1 MIRTVFDRPMFR
13 NPNIQRSIPS
23 GIMASSPE
31 LIRVGT
37 AQASQINPTVAEAP
51 EFKVGEL
58 KSGITQIPFYGQTK
72 PTSAVSTLQ
81 KDFSPNEDI
90 TQISQNPFFYPQF
103 GIDEDFGET
112 KETAPKD
119 IDDPVAV
126 DSATTRINKTNEKL
140 LKTPKAKKIDD
151 DIETFDGGDIPTS
164 EAPFTS
170 NVVKPEDT
178 TKKFDF
184 KNIKQRTATEIQ
196 GIQNLYS
203 TYANDLSNLKNANIL
218 GKTYDKHKE
227 EYIAALQKKPDE
239 ATFADVRDAAFDL
252 LGYDKDKLDE
262 NLSKDQQ
269 GSVWLNMMR
278 AGLAMAA
285 GESPNAL
292 TNVAKGFQVGLEGY
306 GRDMKDLSDDYREDV
321 KTYQSTMYKLLAD
334 KKSENIAK
342 NALDV
347 QRKAA
352 EFNIVQQTRG
362 EERKDLLDKL
372 NTEVAM
378 RKIKIESLATM
389 ANYDLEKFKL
399 DKSDSEFQKM
409 LKIHKAKIAAM
420 LPDEITAAIAQGLV
434 QVKDENKLMTA
445 DNLELTQ
452 KGINQQFDLLKE
464 LKDSKVTRPSE
475 SMQKIN
481 IAGRTGGY
489 GIQAAPGTTL
499 SAEAQE
505 ELGLALQRLN
515 QSTGPFMK
523 SQDTLSLN
531 PKAGLDALIDQ
542 FRPLKN
548 KYGNGIILNYD
559 DLPGFIKNAI
569 ESGDEETVK
578 TYQDNVE
585 LFTRS
590 GD

>member
-37 AQASQINPTVAEAP
+37 AQASQINPTVAN

-58 KSGITQIPFYGQTK
+58 KSGITQIPFYGNLK
-72 PTSAVSTLQ
+72 PRSKANTEIEAADFEFGRVTPVTATTFGAIPGSSAVT
-81 KDFSPNEDI
+81 EEV
-90 TQISQNPFFYPQF
+90 
-103 GIDEDFGET
+103 GGGEVT
-112 KETAPKD
+112 NVP
-119 IDDPVAV
+119 P
-126 DSATTRINKTNEKL
+126 SINDTNEKL
-140 LKTPKAKKIDD
+140 LKTATAKKIDD
-151 DIETFDGGDIPTS
+151 DIETFDGGDIPAS

-184 KNIKQRTATEIQ
+184 KDIKQRTAAEIQ

-203 TYANDLSNLKNANIL
+203 TYATDLDNLDTANIL

-399 DKSDSEFQKM
+399 DKSDSEFQNM
-409 LKIHKAKIAAM
+409 LEIHKAKIAAL
-420 LPDEITAAIAQGLV
+420 LPDEIQAAVTQGLV
-434 QVKDENKLMTA
+434 KIKDESKLITA
-445 DNLELTQ
+445 ENLELTQ

-464 LKDSKVTRPSE
+464 LKDSKVTRPTE
-475 SMQKIN
+475 SLQKIN
-481 IAGRTGGY
+481 IAGRKGGF
-489 GIQAAPGTTL
+489 GMQAAPGTEL
-499 SAEAQE
+499 SDSVQE
-505 ELGLALQRLN
+505 ELGLTLQQLTASTSPFQKALD
-515 QSTGPFMK
+515 PF
-523 SQDTLSLN
+523 QGNANAAL
-531 PKAGLDALIDQ
+531 GALITA
-542 FRPLKN
+542 FKPLRN
-548 KYGNGIILNYD
+548 KGVILKYD
-559 DLPGFIKNAI
+559 DMPELIKSAI
-569 ESGDEETVK
+569 ESGDAETVK
-578 TYQDNVE
+578 TYQDNSS
-585 LFTRS
+585 LFVGS
-590 GD
+590 PGN

>member
-1 MIRTVFDRPMFR
+1 MIRTVFDRPMFQ
-13 NPNIQRSIPS
+13 NPNIRRSMPS

-37 AQASQINPTVAEAP
+37 AQASQLTPTVAEAP

-58 KSGITQIPFYGQTK
+58 KSGITQIPFYGQRK
-72 PTSAVSTLQ
+72 PRGKSNTEIDAA
-81 KDFSPNEDI
+81 DFE
-90 TQISQNPFFYPQF
+90 F
-103 GIDEDFGET
+103 GRVV
-112 KETAPKD
+112 
-119 IDDPVAV
+119 PVT
-126 DSATTRINKTNEKL
+126 ATTFGAIPGSSAITEEVGGGEVTNVPPSINDTTQNIL
-140 LKTPKAKKIDD
+140 NTATAQKIDD
-151 DIETFDGGDIPTS
+151 DIETYDGGDVPVS

-184 KNIKQRTATEIQ
+184 KDIKQRTAAEIQ

-203 TYANDLSNLKNANIL
+203 TYATDLDNLDNANIL

-227 EYIAALQKKPDE
+227 EYIAALQKKPEE

-285 GESPNAL
+285 GESENAL

-399 DKSDSEFQKM
+399 DKSDSEFQNM
-409 LKIHKAKIAAM
+409 LEIHKAKIAAL
-420 LPDEITAAIAQGLV
+420 LPDEIQAAVTQGLV
-434 QVKDENKLMTA
+434 KIKDESKLMTA
-445 DNLELTQ
+445 ENLELTQ

-464 LKDSKVTRPSE
+464 LKDSKVTRPTE

-481 IAGRTGGY
+481 IAGRKGGF
-489 GIQAAPGTTL
+489 GMQAAPGTEL
-499 SAEAQE
+499 SASVQE
-505 ELGLALQRLN
+505 ELGLTLQNLTASTSPFQKALD
-515 QSTGPFMK
+515 PF
-523 SQDTLSLN
+523 QGNANAAL
-531 PKAGLDALIDQ
+531 GALITA
-542 FRPLKN
+542 FKPLRN
-548 KYGNGIILNYD
+548 KGVILKYD
-559 DLPGFIKNAI
+559 DMPEIIKNAI
-569 ESGDEETVK
+569 ETGDADTVR
-578 TYQDNVE
+578 TYQNNAD
-585 LFTRS
+585 LFVGS
-590 GD
+590 PGS

>member
-1 MIRTVFDRPMFR
+1 MIRNVFDRPMFQ
-13 NPNIQRSIPS
+13 NPNIRRSTPS

-37 AQASQINPTVAEAP
+37 AQASQVNPTVAEAP
-51 EFKVGEL
+51 EFKIGEL
-58 KSGITQIPFYGQTK
+58 KSGITRIPFYGQRK
-72 PTSAVSTLQ
+72 PESAITTLQ
-81 KDFSPNEDI
+81 KDFSPSEDI

-126 DSATTRINKTNEKL
+126 DSAINKTNEKL

-164 EAPFTS
+164 EAPFTPAP
-170 NVVKPEDT
+170 KPAKDT
-178 TKKFDF
+178 GAEKFDF
-184 KNIKQRTATEIQ
+184 KDIKNRTEAEVK

-203 TYANDLSNLKNANIL
+203 QYAKDLDNLDTANIL
-218 GKTYDKHKE
+218 GKTYDKHQE
-227 EYIAALQKKPDE
+227 DFIAALQKRPEE

-252 LGYDKDKLDE
+252 LNFDKDTLDE

-269 GSVWLNMMR
+269 GSIWLNMMR

-306 GRDMKDLSDDYREDV
+306 GRDMRDLSDDYREDI

-399 DKSDSEFQKM
+399 DKSSAEFQEM
-409 LKIHKAKIAAM
+409 LDVHKAKIAGL
-420 LPDEITAAIAQGLV
+420 LPDEINAAITQGLV
-434 QVKDENKLMTA
+434 KVKDESKLMTA

-452 KGINQQFDLLKE
+452 KGINQQFDLIKE
-464 LKDSKVTRPSE
+464 LKNNKVTRQSE

-481 IAGRTGGY
+481 ISGRTGGY
-489 GIQAAPGTTL
+489 GIQAAPGTKLT
-499 SAEAQE
+499 ADAQE
-505 ELGLALQRLN
+505 ALGLALQRLN
-515 QSTGPFMK
+515 TSTGPFMK
-523 SQDTLSLN
+523 SQDPLSRN
-531 PKAGLDALIDQ
+531 PAAGLDALLDQ
-542 FRPLKN
+542 FRPLRDK
-548 KYGNGIILNYD
+548 GIILNYD

-569 ESGDEETVK
+569 ESGDEAAVK

>member
-13 NPNIQRSIPS
+13 NPNIRRSDPS

-37 AQASQINPTVAEAP
+37 AEASQINPTVAN

-58 KSGITQIPFYGQTK
+58 KSGITQIPFYGQRK
-72 PTSAVSTLQ
+72 PTSGRSVTSAI
-81 KDFSPNEDI
+81 DFSPKENI

-119 IDDPVAV
+119 IDDPVAI

-140 LKTPKAKKIDD
+140 LKTPTTKKIDD
-151 DIETFDGGDIPTS
+151 DIETFDGGDIPVS

-170 NVVKPEDT
+170 NVIKPEDT

-184 KNIKQRTATEIQ
+184 KDIKQRTAKEIQ

-203 TYANDLSNLKNANIL
+203 TYASDLDNLDTANIL
-218 GKTYDKHKE
+218 GKTFDKHKE
-227 EYIAALQKKPDE
+227 EYIASLQKRPEE

-252 LGYDKDKLDE
+252 LNYDKDTLDE
-262 NLSKDQQ
+262 QLTKDQQ

-292 TNVAKGFQVGLEGY
+292 TNVAKGFQIGLEGY

-362 EERKDLLDKL
+362 EDRKDLLDKL

-409 LKIHKAKIAAM
+409 LEIHKAKIAGL
-420 LPDEITAAIAQGLV
+420 LPDEINAAITQGLV
-434 QVKDENKLMTA
+434 KIKDESKLITA

-464 LKDSKVTRPSE
+464 LKDSKVTRPTE
-475 SMQKIN
+475 SLQKIN
-481 IAGRTGGY
+481 ISGRTGKFGMM
-489 GIQAAPGTTL
+489 AAPGTEL
-499 SAEAQE
+499 SSDAQE
-505 ELGLALQRLN
+505 ELGLTIQQLMASTSPFQKALD
-515 QSTGPFMK
+515 PF
-523 SQDTLSLN
+523 QGNANAALE
-531 PKAGLDALIDQ
+531 ALIDA
-542 FRPLKN
+542 FKPLRN
-548 KYGNGIILNYD
+548 RGIILKYD
-559 DLPGFIKNAI
+559 DIPTTIKNAI
-569 ESGDEETVK
+569 EAGDEATVK
-578 TYQDNVE
+578 TFQDNAE

>member
-37 AQASQINPTVAEAP
+37 ARASQITPTVAEAP

-58 KSGITQIPFYGQTK
+58 KSGITQIPFYGQRK
-72 PTSAVSTLQ
+72 PESSITTLQ

-140 LKTPKAKKIDD
+140 LKTPTAKKIDD

-184 KNIKQRTATEIQ
+184 KDIKQRTAAEIQ

-203 TYANDLSNLKNANIL
+203 TYATDLDNLDTANIL

-252 LGYDKDKLDE
+252 LGYDKDSLEE
-262 NLSKDQQ
+262 NLTKDQQ

-362 EERKDLLDKL
+362 EDRKDLLDKL

-399 DKSDSEFQKM
+399 DKSDSEFQNM

-452 KGINQQFDLLKE
+452 KGINQQFDLVKSLKE
-464 LKDSKVTRPSE
+464 SKAKTISTE
-475 SMQKIN
+475 LQKID
-481 IAGRTGGY
+481 IAGGKGGY
-489 GIQAAPGTTL
+489 GMQAVPGTTL
-499 SAEAQE
+499 SDSVKR
-505 ELGLALQRLN
+505 ELGLTLEKLTA
-515 QSTGPFMK
+515 STSPFMK
-523 SQDTLSLN
+523 
-531 PKAGLDALIDQ
+531 ALDPFQGNANAALEALIDAYK
-542 FRPLKN
+542 PLRN
-548 KYGNGIILNYD
+548 KGVILAYD
-559 DLPGFIKNAI
+559 DMPTTIKNAI
-569 ESGDEETVK
+569 EAGDEATVK
-578 TYQDNVE
+578 TFQDNAE

>member
-1 MIRTVFDRPMFR
+1 MITTVFDRPMFR
-13 NPNIQRSIPS
+13 NPNIRRSIPS

-37 AQASQINPTVAEAP
+37 AQASQINPTVAN

-58 KSGITQIPFYGQTK
+58 KSGITQIPFYGNLK
-72 PTSAVSTLQ
+72 PRSKANTEIEAADFEFGRVTPVTATTFGAIPGSSAVT
-81 KDFSPNEDI
+81 EEV
-90 TQISQNPFFYPQF
+90 
-103 GIDEDFGET
+103 GGGEVT
-112 KETAPKD
+112 NVP
-119 IDDPVAV
+119 P
-126 DSATTRINKTNEKL
+126 SINDTNEKL
-140 LKTPKAKKIDD
+140 LKTATAKKIDD
-151 DIETFDGGDIPTS
+151 DIETFDGGDIPAS

-184 KNIKQRTATEIQ
+184 KDIKQRTAAEIQ

-203 TYANDLSNLKNANIL
+203 TYATDLDNLDTANIL

-252 LGYDKDKLDE
+252 LGYDKNSLEE
-262 NLSKDQQ
+262 NLTKDQQ

-399 DKSDSEFQKM
+399 DKSDSEFQNM
-409 LKIHKAKIAAM
+409 LEIHKAKIAAL
-420 LPDEITAAIAQGLV
+420 LPDEIQAAVTQGLV
-434 QVKDENKLMTA
+434 KIKDESKLITA
-445 DNLELTQ
+445 ENLELTQ

-464 LKDSKVTRPSE
+464 LKDSKVTRPTE
-475 SMQKIN
+475 SLQKIN
-481 IAGRTGGY
+481 IAGRKGGF
-489 GIQAAPGTTL
+489 GMQAAPGTEL
-499 SAEAQE
+499 SDSVQE
-505 ELGLALQRLN
+505 ELGLTLQQLTASTSPFQKALD
-515 QSTGPFMK
+515 PF
-523 SQDTLSLN
+523 QGNANAAL
-531 PKAGLDALIDQ
+531 GALITA
-542 FRPLKN
+542 FKPLRN
-548 KYGNGIILNYD
+548 KGVILKYD
-559 DLPGFIKNAI
+559 DMPELIKSAI
-569 ESGDEETVK
+569 ESGDAETVK
-578 TYQDNVE
+578 TYQDNSS
-585 LFTRS
+585 LFVGS
-590 GD
+590 PGN

>member
-13 NPNIQRSIPS
+13 NPNIRRSIPS

-37 AQASQINPTVAEAP
+37 AQASQVNPTVAEAP
-51 EFKVGEL
+51 EFKIGEL
-58 KSGITQIPFYGQTK
+58 KSGITRIPFYGQRK
-72 PTSAVSTLQ
+72 PESAITTLQ

-119 IDDPVAV
+119 IDDPVAI
-126 DSATTRINKTNEKL
+126 DSAATKINKTNEKL
-140 LKTPKAKKIDD
+140 LKTPTAKKVDD

-170 NVVKPEDT
+170 NVMKPEDT

-184 KNIKQRTATEIQ
+184 KDIKQRTATEIQ
-196 GIQNLYS
+196 NIQNLY
-203 TYANDLSNLKNANIL
+203 TEYANDLGNLKNANIL
-218 GKTYDKHKE
+218 GKTFDKHKE
-227 EYIAALQKKPDE
+227 EYIASLQKRPEE

-252 LGYDKDKLDE
+252 LGYDKDSLEE
-262 NLSKDQQ
+262 NLTKDQQ

-292 TNVAKGFQVGLEGY
+292 TNVAKGFQIGLEGY
-306 GRDMKDLSDDYREDV
+306 GRDMRDLSDDYREDV
-321 KTYQSTMYKLLAD
+321 KTYQSTMYRLLAD

-409 LKIHKAKIAAM
+409 LEVHKAKIAGM
-420 LPDEITAAIAQGLV
+420 LPDEINAAIAQGLV

-452 KGINQQFDLLKE
+452 KGINQQFDLVKE
-464 LKDSKVTRPSE
+464 LKNSKVTRPSE

-481 IAGRTGGY
+481 ISGRTGGY
-489 GIQAAPGTTL
+489 GMQAAPGTTL
-499 SAEAQE
+499 SADAQE
-505 ELGLALQRLN
+505 ALGLALERLN
-515 QSTGPFMK
+515 KSTGPFLK
-523 SQDTLSLN
+523 AQDTLSLN
-531 PKAGLDALIDQ
+531 PKAGLDALLDQ
-542 FRPLKN
+542 FRPLRN
-548 KYGNGIILNYD
+548 MGIILNYD

-578 TYQDNVE
+578 TYQDNVA

>member
-13 NPNIQRSIPS
+13 NPNIRRSIPS

-37 AQASQINPTVAEAP
+37 AEASQLSPTVAEAP

-58 KSGITQIPFYGQTK
+58 KSGITQIPFYGNLK
-72 PTSAVSTLQ
+72 PRSKANTEIEAADFEFGRVTPVTATTFGAIPGSSAVTEEVGGGEVTNVPPSINDT
-81 KDFSPNEDI
+81 
-90 TQISQNPFFYPQF
+90 TQRILN
-103 GIDEDFGET
+103 
-112 KETAPKD
+112 TAT
-119 IDDPVAV
+119 AQ
-126 DSATTRINKTNEKL
+126 
-140 LKTPKAKKIDD
+140 KIDD

-184 KNIKQRTATEIQ
+184 KDIKQRTAAEIQ

-203 TYANDLSNLKNANIL
+203 TYATDLDNLDTANIL

-252 LGYDKDKLDE
+252 LGYDKDSLEE
-262 NLSKDQQ
+262 NLTKDQQ

-399 DKSDSEFQKM
+399 DKSDSEFQNM

-452 KGINQQFDLLKE
+452 KGINQQFDLVKSLKE
-464 LKDSKVTRPSE
+464 SKAKTISTE
-475 SMQKIN
+475 LQKID
-481 IAGRTGGY
+481 IAGGKGCY
-489 GIQAAPGTTL
+489 GMQAVPGTTL
-499 SAEAQE
+499 SDSVKR
-505 ELGLALQRLN
+505 ELGLTLEKLTA
-515 QSTGPFMK
+515 STSPFMK
-523 SQDTLSLN
+523 
-531 PKAGLDALIDQ
+531 ALDPFQGNANAALEALIDAYK
-542 FRPLKN
+542 PLRN
-548 KYGNGIILNYD
+548 KGVILAYD
-559 DLPGFIKNAI
+559 DMPTTIKNAI
-569 ESGDEETVK
+569 EAGDEATVK
-578 TYQDNVE
+578 TFQDNAE

>member
-1 MIRTVFDRPMFR
+1 MSILNRPMFR
-13 NPNIQRSIPS
+13 VPGMGGSQPS

-37 AQASQINPTVAEAP
+37 AQASQLSPTVAEAP
-51 EFKVGEL
+51 EFRVGQL
-58 KSGITQIPFYGQTK
+58 KSGITQIPFYGQRK
-72 PTSAVSTLQ
+72 PRGKSNTEIDAA
-81 KDFSPNEDI
+81 DFE
-90 TQISQNPFFYPQF
+90 F
-103 GIDEDFGET
+103 GRVV
-112 KETAPKD
+112 
-119 IDDPVAV
+119 PVT
-126 DSATTRINKTNEKL
+126 ATTFGAIPGSSAITEEVGGGEVTNVPPSINDTTQNIL
-140 LKTPKAKKIDD
+140 NTATAQKIDD
-151 DIETFDGGDIPTS
+151 DIETYDGGDIPVD

-184 KNIKQRTATEIQ
+184 KDIKQRTATEIQ

-203 TYANDLSNLKNANIL
+203 TYAKDLDNLDTANIL

-227 EYIAALQKKPDE
+227 EYIAALQKKPEE

-252 LGYDKDKLDE
+252 LGYDKDSLEE
-262 NLSKDQQ
+262 NLTKDQQ

-285 GESPNAL
+285 GESENAL

-399 DKSDSEFQKM
+399 DKSDSEFQNM
-409 LKIHKAKIAAM
+409 LEIHKAKLAAL
-420 LPDEITAAIAQGLV
+420 LPDEIQAAVTQGLV
-434 QVKDENKLMTA
+434 KIKDESKLATA

-464 LKDSKVTRPSE
+464 LKDSKVTRPTE
-475 SMQKIN
+475 SLQKIN
-481 IAGRTGGY
+481 ISGRTGKF
-489 GIQAAPGTTL
+489 GIMAAPGTEL
-499 SAEAQE
+499 SSDAQE
-505 ELGLALQRLN
+505 ELGLTIQQLMASTSPFQKALD
-515 QSTGPFMK
+515 PF
-523 SQDTLSLN
+523 QGNANAAL
-531 PKAGLDALIDQ
+531 GALIDA
-542 FRPLKN
+542 FKPLRN
-548 KYGNGIILNYD
+548 RGIILKYD
-559 DLPGFIKNAI
+559 DIPTIIKNAI
-569 ESGDEETVK
+569 ESGDEETVR
-578 TYQDNVE
+578 TYQNNAD
-585 LFTRS
+585 LFVGS
-590 GD
+590 PGS

>member
-37 AQASQINPTVAEAP
+37 ARASQINPTVAN

-58 KSGITQIPFYGQTK
+58 KSGITQIPFYGNLK
-72 PTSAVSTLQ
+72 PRSKDNTEIEAADFEFGRVVPVTATTFGAIPGSSAVTEEVGGGEVTNVPPSI
-81 KDFSPNEDI
+81 NE
-90 TQISQNPFFYPQF
+90 
-103 GIDEDFGET
+103 
-112 KETAPKD
+112 
-119 IDDPVAV
+119 
-126 DSATTRINKTNEKL
+126 TNEKL
-140 LKTPKAKKIDD
+140 LKTATAKKIDD

-184 KNIKQRTATEIQ
+184 KDIKQRTAAEIQ

-203 TYANDLSNLKNANIL
+203 TYANDLSNLKNANML

-252 LGYDKDKLDE
+252 LGYDKDSLEE
-262 NLSKDQQ
+262 NLTKDQQ

-352 EFNIVQQTRG
+352 EFNIIQQTRG

-399 DKSDSEFQKM
+399 DKSDSEFQNM

-434 QVKDENKLMTA
+434 KVKDENKLMTA

-464 LKDSKVTRPSE
+464 LKDSKVTRPTE

-481 IAGRTGGY
+481 ISGRTGKF
-489 GIQAAPGTTL
+489 GIQAAPNTEL
-499 SAEAQE
+499 SSDAQE
-505 ELGLALQRLN
+505 ELGLTIQQLTASTSPFQKALD
-515 QSTGPFMK
+515 PF
-523 SQDTLSLN
+523 QGNANAAL
-531 PKAGLDALIDQ
+531 GALITA
-542 FRPLKN
+542 FKPLRN
-548 KYGNGIILNYD
+548 KGIILKYD
-559 DLPGFIKNAI
+559 DMPEIIKSAI
-569 ESGDEETVK
+569 ESGDAETVK
-578 TYQDNVE
+578 TYQNNAD
-585 LFTRS
+585 LFVGS
-590 GD
+590 PGS

>member
-37 AQASQINPTVAEAP
+37 ARASQITPTVAEAP

-58 KSGITQIPFYGQTK
+58 KSGITQIPFYGNLK
-72 PTSAVSTLQ
+72 PRSKANTEIEAADFEFGRVTPVTATTFGAIPGSSAVTEEVGGGEVTNVPPSINDT
-81 KDFSPNEDI
+81 
-90 TQISQNPFFYPQF
+90 TQRILN
-103 GIDEDFGET
+103 
-112 KETAPKD
+112 TAT
-119 IDDPVAV
+119 AQ
-126 DSATTRINKTNEKL
+126 
-140 LKTPKAKKIDD
+140 KIDD

-184 KNIKQRTATEIQ
+184 KDIKQRTAAEIQ

-203 TYANDLSNLKNANIL
+203 TYATDLDNLDTANIL

-252 LGYDKDKLDE
+252 LGYDKDSLEE
-262 NLSKDQQ
+262 NLTKDQQ

-362 EERKDLLDKL
+362 EDRKDLLDKL

-399 DKSDSEFQKM
+399 DKSDSEFQNM
-409 LKIHKAKIAAM
+409 LEIHKAKIAAL
-420 LPDEITAAIAQGLV
+420 LPDEIQAAVTQGLV
-434 QVKDENKLMTA
+434 KIKDESKLITA
-445 DNLELTQ
+445 ENLELTQ

-464 LKDSKVTRPSE
+464 LKDSKVTRPTE
-475 SMQKIN
+475 SLQKIN
-481 IAGRTGGY
+481 ISGRTGKFGM
-489 GIQAAPGTTL
+489 QAAPGTEL
-499 SAEAQE
+499 SSDAQE
-505 ELGLALQRLN
+505 ELGLTIQQLTA
-515 QSTGPFMK
+515 STSPFMK
-523 SQDTLSLN
+523 
-531 PKAGLDALIDQ
+531 ALDPFQGNANAALEALIDA
-542 FRPLKN
+542 FKPLRN
-548 KYGNGIILNYD
+548 RGIILKYD
-559 DLPGFIKNAI
+559 DMPTTIKNAI
-569 ESGDEETVK
+569 AAGDEATVK
-578 TYQDNVE
+578 TFQDTAE

>member
-1 MIRTVFDRPMFR
+1 MIRSVFDRPMFR
-13 NPNIQRSIPS
+13 NPNIRRSDPS

-37 AQASQINPTVAEAP
+37 AEASQINPTVAN
-51 EFKVGEL
+51 EFKVGKL
-58 KSGITQIPFYGQTK
+58 KSIYDFTIPFYGQRK
-72 PTSAVSTLQ
+72 PLGRSNTEIDAADFEFGRVTPVTAKGFGAIPGSSA
-81 KDFSPNEDI
+81 I
-90 TQISQNPFFYPQF
+90 TEEVGGGEVTNIPPSINDTTQN
-103 GIDEDFGET
+103 ILN
-112 KETAPKD
+112 TA
-119 IDDPVAV
+119 
-126 DSATTRINKTNEKL
+126 T
-140 LKTPKAKKIDD
+140 AKKIDD
-151 DIETFDGGDIPTS
+151 EAETYDGGDIPVS

-170 NVVKPEDT
+170 NVKPKPEDT

-184 KNIKQRTATEIQ
+184 KDIKKRTATEIQ

-203 TYANDLSNLKNANIL
+203 TYATDLDNLDNANIL

-227 EYIAALQKKPDE
+227 EYIAALQKKPEE
-239 ATFADVRDAAFDL
+239 ATFGDVRDAAFDL

-285 GESPNAL
+285 GESENAL

-399 DKSDSEFQKM
+399 DKSDSEFQNM
-409 LKIHKAKIAAM
+409 LEIHKAKIAAL
-420 LPDEITAAIAQGLV
+420 LPDEIQAAVTQGLV
-434 QVKDENKLMTA
+434 KIKDESKLMTA
-445 DNLELTQ
+445 ENLELTQ

-464 LKDSKVTRPSE
+464 LKDSKVTRPTE

-481 IAGRTGGY
+481 IAGRKGGF
-489 GIQAAPGTTL
+489 GMQAAPGTEL
-499 SAEAQE
+499 SASVQE
-505 ELGLALQRLN
+505 ELGLTLQNLTASTSPFQKALD
-515 QSTGPFMK
+515 PF
-523 SQDTLSLN
+523 QGNANAAL
-531 PKAGLDALIDQ
+531 GALITA
-542 FRPLKN
+542 FKPLREK
-548 KYGNGIILNYD
+548 GVILKYD
-559 DLPGFIKNAI
+559 DMPEIIKNAI
-569 ESGDEETVK
+569 ETGDADTVR
-578 TYQDNVE
+578 TYQNNAD
-585 LFTRS
+585 LFVGS
-590 GD
+590 PGS

>member
-1 MIRTVFDRPMFR
+1 MIRSVFDRPMFR
-13 NPNIQRSIPS
+13 NPNIRRSDPS

-37 AQASQINPTVAEAP
+37 AQASQLTPTVAEAP
-51 EFKVGEL
+51 EFKVGKL
-58 KSGITQIPFYGQTK
+58 KSIYDFTIPFYGQRK
-72 PTSAVSTLQ
+72 PRGKSNTEVDAADFEFGRVVPVTATTFGAIPGSSAVTEEVGGGEVTNVPPSINDT
-81 KDFSPNEDI
+81 
-90 TQISQNPFFYPQF
+90 TQNILN
-103 GIDEDFGET
+103 
-112 KETAPKD
+112 TA
-119 IDDPVAV
+119 
-126 DSATTRINKTNEKL
+126 T
-140 LKTPKAKKIDD
+140 AKKIDD
-151 DIETFDGGDIPTS
+151 DIETYDGGDIPVD

-170 NVVKPEDT
+170 NVKPKPEDT

-184 KNIKQRTATEIQ
+184 KDIKKRTATEIQ
-196 GIQNLYS
+196 GLQNLYS
-203 TYANDLSNLKNANIL
+203 TYANDLDNLDNANIL

-227 EYIAALQKKPDE
+227 EYIAALQKKPEE

-292 TNVAKGFQVGLEGY
+292 TNVAKGFQIGLEGY

-399 DKSDSEFQKM
+399 DKSDSEFQNM
-409 LKIHKAKIAAM
+409 LEIHKAKIAAL
-420 LPDEITAAIAQGLV
+420 LPDEIQAAVTQGLV
-434 QVKDENKLMTA
+434 KIKDESKLITA
-445 DNLELTQ
+445 ENLELTQ

-464 LKDSKVTRPSE
+464 LKDSKVTRPTE

-481 IAGRTGGY
+481 ISGRTGKFGM
-489 GIQAAPGTTL
+489 QAAPNTTL
-499 SAEAQE
+499 SADAQE
-505 ELGLALQRLN
+505 ELGLTIQQLTASTSPFQKALD
-515 QSTGPFMK
+515 PF
-523 SQDTLSLN
+523 QGNANAAL
-531 PKAGLDALIDQ
+531 GALIDA
-542 FRPLKN
+542 FKPLRN
-548 KYGNGIILNYD
+548 RGIILKYD
-559 DLPGFIKNAI
+559 DIPTIIKNAI
-569 ESGDEETVK
+569 ESGDEETVR
-578 TYQDNVE
+578 TYQNNAD
-585 LFTRS
+585 LFVGS
-590 GD
+590 PGS

>member
-37 AQASQINPTVAEAP
+37 AQASQINPTVAN

-58 KSGITQIPFYGQTK
+58 KSGITQIPFYGNLK
-72 PTSAVSTLQ
+72 PRSKANTEIEAADFEFGRVTPVTATTFGAIPGSSAVT
-81 KDFSPNEDI
+81 EEV
-90 TQISQNPFFYPQF
+90 
-103 GIDEDFGET
+103 GGGEVT
-112 KETAPKD
+112 NVP
-119 IDDPVAV
+119 P
-126 DSATTRINKTNEKL
+126 SINDTNEKL
-140 LKTPKAKKIDD
+140 LKTATAKKIDD
-151 DIETFDGGDIPTS
+151 DIETFDGGDIPAS

-184 KNIKQRTATEIQ
+184 KDIKQRTAAEIQ

-203 TYANDLSNLKNANIL
+203 TYATDLDNLDTANIL

-252 LGYDKDKLDE
+252 LGYDKNSLEE
-262 NLSKDQQ
+262 NLTKDQQ

-399 DKSDSEFQKM
+399 DKSDSEFQNM
-409 LKIHKAKIAAM
+409 LEIHKAKIAAL
-420 LPDEITAAIAQGLV
+420 LPDEIQAAVTQGLV
-434 QVKDENKLMTA
+434 KIKDESKLITA
-445 DNLELTQ
+445 ENLELTQ

-464 LKDSKVTRPSE
+464 LKDSKVTRPTE
-475 SMQKIN
+475 SLQKIN
-481 IAGRTGGY
+481 IAGRKGGF
-489 GIQAAPGTTL
+489 GMQAAPGTEL
-499 SAEAQE
+499 SDSVQE
-505 ELGLALQRLN
+505 ELGLTLQQLTASTSPFQKALD
-515 QSTGPFMK
+515 PF
-523 SQDTLSLN
+523 QGNANAAL
-531 PKAGLDALIDQ
+531 GALITA
-542 FRPLKN
+542 FKPLRN
-548 KYGNGIILNYD
+548 KGVILAYD
-559 DLPGFIKNAI
+559 DMPEIIKSAI
-569 ESGDEETVK
+569 ESGDADTVK
-578 TYQDNVE
+578 TFQNNAE

>member
-1 MIRTVFDRPMFR
+1 MITTVFDRPMFR
-13 NPNIQRSIPS
+13 NPNIRRSIPS

-37 AQASQINPTVAEAP
+37 AQASQINPTVAN

-58 KSGITQIPFYGQTK
+58 KSGITQIPFYGNLK
-72 PTSAVSTLQ
+72 PRSKANTEIEAADFEFGRVTPVTATTFGAIPGSSAVT
-81 KDFSPNEDI
+81 EEV
-90 TQISQNPFFYPQF
+90 
-103 GIDEDFGET
+103 GGGEVT
-112 KETAPKD
+112 NVP
-119 IDDPVAV
+119 P
-126 DSATTRINKTNEKL
+126 SINDTNEKL
-140 LKTPKAKKIDD
+140 LKTATAKKIDD
-151 DIETFDGGDIPTS
+151 DIETFDGGDIPAS

-184 KNIKQRTATEIQ
+184 KDIKQRTAAEIQ

-203 TYANDLSNLKNANIL
+203 TYATDLDNLDTANIL

-252 LGYDKDKLDE
+252 LGYDKNSLEE
-262 NLSKDQQ
+262 NLTKDQQ

-362 EERKDLLDKL
+362 EDRKDLLDKL

-399 DKSDSEFQKM
+399 DKSDSEFQNM
-409 LKIHKAKIAAM
+409 LEIHKAKIAAL
-420 LPDEITAAIAQGLV
+420 LPDEIQAAVTQGLV
-434 QVKDENKLMTA
+434 KIKDESKLITA
-445 DNLELTQ
+445 ENLELTQ

-464 LKDSKVTRPSE
+464 LKDSKVTRPTE
-475 SMQKIN
+475 SLQKIN
-481 IAGRTGGY
+481 IAGRKGGF
-489 GIQAAPGTTL
+489 GMQAAPGTEL
-499 SAEAQE
+499 SDSVQE
-505 ELGLALQRLN
+505 ELGLTLQQLTASTSPFQKALD
-515 QSTGPFMK
+515 PF
-523 SQDTLSLN
+523 QGNANAAL
-531 PKAGLDALIDQ
+531 GALITA
-542 FRPLKN
+542 FKPLRN
-548 KYGNGIILNYD
+548 KGVILKYD
-559 DLPGFIKNAI
+559 DMPELIKSAI
-569 ESGDEETVK
+569 ESGDAETVK
-578 TYQDNVE
+578 TYQDNSS
-585 LFTRS
+585 LFVGS
-590 GD
+590 PGN

>member
-1 MIRTVFDRPMFR
+1 MIRTVFDRPMFQ
-13 NPNIQRSIPS
+13 NPNIRRSMPS

-37 AQASQINPTVAEAP
+37 AQASQLSPTVAEAP
-51 EFKVGEL
+51 EFRVGQL
-58 KSGITQIPFYGQTK
+58 KSGITQIPFYGQRK
-72 PTSAVSTLQ
+72 PRGKSNTEIDAA
-81 KDFSPNEDI
+81 DFE
-90 TQISQNPFFYPQF
+90 F
-103 GIDEDFGET
+103 GRVV
-112 KETAPKD
+112 
-119 IDDPVAV
+119 PVT
-126 DSATTRINKTNEKL
+126 ATTFGAIPGSSAITEEVGGGEVTNVPPSINDTTQNIL
-140 LKTPKAKKIDD
+140 NTATAQKIDD
-151 DIETFDGGDIPTS
+151 DIETYDGGDIPVD

-170 NVVKPEDT
+170 NVKPKPEDT

-184 KNIKQRTATEIQ
+184 KDIKQRTAKEIQ

-203 TYANDLSNLKNANIL
+203 TYASDLDNLDTANIL

-227 EYIAALQKKPDE
+227 EYIAALQKKPEE

-252 LGYDKDKLDE
+252 LGYDKDSLEE
-262 NLSKDQQ
+262 NLTKDQQ

-285 GESPNAL
+285 GESENAL

-399 DKSDSEFQKM
+399 DKSDSEFQNM

-434 QVKDENKLMTA
+434 QVKDENKLITA

-464 LKDSKVTRPSE
+464 LKNSKVTRPSE

-481 IAGRTGGY
+481 ISGRTGGY
-489 GIQAAPGTTL
+489 GMQAAPGTTL
-499 SAEAQE
+499 SADAQE
-505 ELGLALQRLN
+505 ALGLALERLN
-515 QSTGPFMK
+515 KSTGPFLK
-523 SQDTLSLN
+523 AQDTLSLN
-531 PKAGLDALIDQ
+531 PKAGLDALLDQ
-542 FRPLKN
+542 FRPLRN
-548 KYGNGIILNYD
+548 MGIILNYD

-569 ESGDEETVK
+569 ETGDEETVK
-578 TYQDNVE
+578 TYQDNAE

>member
-1 MIRTVFDRPMFR
+1 MIRTVFDRPMFQ
-13 NPNIQRSIPS
+13 NPNIRRSMPS

-37 AQASQINPTVAEAP
+37 AQASQLSPTVAEAP
-51 EFKVGEL
+51 EFRVGQL
-58 KSGITQIPFYGQTK
+58 KSGITQIPFYGQRK
-72 PTSAVSTLQ
+72 PRGKSNTEIDAA
-81 KDFSPNEDI
+81 DFE
-90 TQISQNPFFYPQF
+90 F
-103 GIDEDFGET
+103 GRVV
-112 KETAPKD
+112 
-119 IDDPVAV
+119 PVT
-126 DSATTRINKTNEKL
+126 ATTFGAIPGSSAITEEVGGGEVTNVPPSINDTTQNIL
-140 LKTPKAKKIDD
+140 NTATAQKIDD
-151 DIETFDGGDIPTS
+151 DIETYDGGDIPVD

-170 NVVKPEDT
+170 NVKPKPEDT

-184 KNIKQRTATEIQ
+184 KDIKQRTAKEIQ

-203 TYANDLSNLKNANIL
+203 TYASDLDNLDTANIL

-227 EYIAALQKKPDE
+227 EYIAALQKKPEE

-285 GESPNAL
+285 GESENAL

-399 DKSDSEFQKM
+399 DKSDSEFQNM

-434 QVKDENKLMTA
+434 QVKDENKLITA

-464 LKDSKVTRPSE
+464 LKNSKVTRPSE

-481 IAGRTGGY
+481 ISGRTGGY
-489 GIQAAPGTTL
+489 GMQAAPGTTL
-499 SAEAQE
+499 SADAQE
-505 ELGLALQRLN
+505 ALGLALERLN
-515 QSTGPFMK
+515 KSTGPFLK
-523 SQDTLSLN
+523 AQDTLSLN
-531 PKAGLDALIDQ
+531 PKAGLDALLDQ
-542 FRPLKN
+542 FRPLRN
-548 KYGNGIILNYD
+548 MGIILNYD

-569 ESGDEETVK
+569 ETGDEETVK
-578 TYQDNVE
+578 TYQDNAE

>member
-37 AQASQINPTVAEAP
+37 ARASQITPTVAEAP

-58 KSGITQIPFYGQTK
+58 KSGITQIPFYGNLK
-72 PTSAVSTLQ
+72 PRSKANTEIEAADFEFGRVTPVTATTFGAIPGSSAVTEEVGGGEVTNVPPSINDT
-81 KDFSPNEDI
+81 
-90 TQISQNPFFYPQF
+90 TQRILN
-103 GIDEDFGET
+103 
-112 KETAPKD
+112 TAT
-119 IDDPVAV
+119 AQ
-126 DSATTRINKTNEKL
+126 
-140 LKTPKAKKIDD
+140 KIDD

-203 TYANDLSNLKNANIL
+203 TYANDLDNLNTANIL

-227 EYIAALQKKPDE
+227 EYIAALQKKPEE

-285 GESPNAL
+285 GESENAL
-292 TNVAKGFQVGLEGY
+292 TNVAKGFQIGLEGY

-362 EERKDLLDKL
+362 EDRKDLLDKL

-399 DKSDSEFQKM
+399 DKSDSEFQNM
-409 LKIHKAKIAAM
+409 LEIHKAKIAAL
-420 LPDEITAAIAQGLV
+420 LPDEIQAAVTQGLV
-434 QVKDENKLMTA
+434 KIKDESKLITA

-464 LKDSKVTRPSE
+464 LKDSKVTRPTE
-475 SMQKIN
+475 SLQKIN
-481 IAGRTGGY
+481 IAGRKGGF
-489 GIQAAPGTTL
+489 GMQAAPGTEL
-499 SAEAQE
+499 SDSVQE
-505 ELGLALQRLN
+505 ELGLTLQQLTASTSPFQKALD
-515 QSTGPFMK
+515 PF
-523 SQDTLSLN
+523 QGNANAAL
-531 PKAGLDALIDQ
+531 GALITA
-542 FRPLKN
+542 FKPLRN
-548 KYGNGIILNYD
+548 KGIILKYD
-559 DLPGFIKNAI
+559 DMPEIIKSAI
-569 ESGDEETVK
+569 ESGDAETVK
-578 TYQDNVE
+578 TYQNNAD
-585 LFTRS
+585 LFVGS
-590 GD
+590 PGS

>member
-1 MIRTVFDRPMFR
+1 MFR

-37 AQASQINPTVAEAP
+37 AEASQLTPTVAEAP
-51 EFKVGEL
+51 EFKVGDL
-58 KSGITQIPFYGQTK
+58 KSGITQIPFYGQRK
-72 PTSAVSTLQ
+72 PRGKSNTEIDAADFEFGRVVPVTASTFGAIPGTSAVTEEVGGGEVTNVPS
-81 KDFSPNEDI
+81 SINE
-90 TQISQNPFFYPQF
+90 
-103 GIDEDFGET
+103 
-112 KETAPKD
+112 
-119 IDDPVAV
+119 
-126 DSATTRINKTNEKL
+126 TNEKL
-140 LKTPKAKKIDD
+140 LKTATAKKIDD
-151 DIETFDGGDIPTS
+151 DIETYDGGDIPVD

-170 NVVKPEDT
+170 NVKPKPEDT

-184 KNIKQRTATEIQ
+184 KDIKQRTATEIQ
-196 GIQNLYS
+196 AIQNLY
-203 TYANDLSNLKNANIL
+203 TEYANDLDNLNNANIL
-218 GKTYDKHKE
+218 GKTFDKHKE
-227 EYIAALQKKPDE
+227 EYIKSLQKRPEE

-252 LGYDKDKLDE
+252 LNYDKDTLDE
-262 NLSKDQQ
+262 QLSKDQQ

-399 DKSDSEFQKM
+399 DKSDSEFQNM
-409 LKIHKAKIAAM
+409 LKIHKAKIAAL
-420 LPDEITAAIAQGLV
+420 LPDEIQAAVTQGLV
-434 QVKDENKLMTA
+434 KIKDESKLITA

-464 LKDSKVTRPSE
+464 LKDSKVTRPTE
-475 SMQKIN
+475 SLQKIN
-481 IAGRTGGY
+481 IAGRKGGF
-489 GIQAAPGTTL
+489 GMQAAPNTEL
-499 SAEAQE
+499 SDSVQE
-505 ELGLALQRLN
+505 ELGLTLQQLTASTSPFQKALD
-515 QSTGPFMK
+515 PF
-523 SQDTLSLN
+523 QGNANAAL
-531 PKAGLDALIDQ
+531 GALITA
-542 FRPLKN
+542 FKPLRN
-548 KYGNGIILNYD
+548 KGIILKYD
-559 DLPGFIKNAI
+559 DMPEIIKNAI
-569 ESGDEETVK
+569 ESGDADTVK
-578 TYQDNVE
+578 TYQNNAD
-585 LFTRS
+585 LFVGS
-590 GD
+590 PGS

>member
-37 AQASQINPTVAEAP
+37 AQASQITPTIAEAP
-51 EFKVGEL
+51 EFRVGEL
-58 KSGITQIPFYGQTK
+58 KSGITQIPFYGNLK
-72 PTSAVSTLQ
+72 PRSKANTEIEAADFEFGRVTPVTATTFGAIPGSSAVTEEVGGGEVTNVPPSINDT
-81 KDFSPNEDI
+81 
-90 TQISQNPFFYPQF
+90 TQRILN
-103 GIDEDFGET
+103 
-112 KETAPKD
+112 TAT
-119 IDDPVAV
+119 A
-126 DSATTRINKTNEKL
+126 E
-140 LKTPKAKKIDD
+140 KIDD

-285 GESPNAL
+285 GESENAL

-306 GRDMKDLSDDYREDV
+306 GRDMRDLSDDYREDV

-399 DKSDSEFQKM
+399 DKSDSEFQNM

-531 PKAGLDALIDQ
+531 PKAGLDALLDQ
-542 FRPLKN
+542 FRPLRN
-548 KYGNGIILNYD
+548 MGIILNYD

>member
-1 MIRTVFDRPMFR
+1 M
-13 NPNIQRSIPS
+13 PS

-31 LIRVGT
+31 LIRVSS
-37 AQASQINPTVAEAP
+37 AQANP
-51 EFKVGEL
+51 L
-58 KSGITQIPFYGQTK
+58 LSGSAKKTFQIPPLDMTGTPGIASAAKNTK
-72 PTSAVSTLQ
+72 GEFIFPRVTEIST
-81 KDFSPNEDI
+81 EDI
-90 TQISQNPFFYPQF
+90 DPEAEKTILNQL
-103 GIDEDFGET
+103 
-112 KETAPKD
+112 KD
-119 IDDPVAV
+119 L
-126 DSATTRINKTNEKL
+126 SATEKKFILDTGKKEAAKKVDDLGTSINEKNAQL
-140 LKTPKAKKIDD
+140 LKKAKKIDD
-151 DIETFDGGDIPTS
+151 DIETFDGGDIPVE

-184 KNIKQRTATEIQ
+184 KDIKQRTATEIQ
-196 GIQNLYS
+196 NIQNLY
-203 TYANDLSNLKNANIL
+203 TEYANDLSNLKNADIL
-218 GKTYDKHKE
+218 GKTFDKHKE
-227 EYIAALQKKPDE
+227 EYIAALQKKPEE

-252 LGYDKDKLDE
+252 LNYDKDTLDE
-262 NLSKDQQ
+262 QLTKDQQ

-292 TNVAKGFQVGLEGY
+292 TNVAKGFQIGLEGY

-321 KTYQSTMYKLLAD
+321 KTYQSTMYRLLAD
-334 KKSENIAK
+334 RKSENIAK

-399 DKSDSEFQKM
+399 DKSDSEFQEM
-409 LKIHKAKIAAM
+409 LTVHKAKIAAM
-420 LPDEITAAIAQGLV
+420 LPDEINAAIAQGLV
-434 QVKDENKLMTA
+434 KVKDENKLMTA

-452 KGINQQFDLLKE
+452 KGINQQFDLVKE

-481 IAGRTGGY
+481 ISGRTGGY
-489 GIQAAPGTTL
+489 GMQAAPGTTL
-499 SAEAQE
+499 SADAQE
-505 ELGLALQRLN
+505 ALGLALERLN
-515 QSTGPFMK
+515 KSTGPFLK
-523 SQDTLSLN
+523 AQDTLSLN
-531 PKAGLDALIDQ
+531 PKAGLDALLDQ
-542 FRPLKN
+542 FRPLRN
-548 KYGNGIILNYD
+548 MGIILNYD

-569 ESGDEETVK
+569 ESGDEGTVK

>member
-37 AQASQINPTVAEAP
+37 ARASQITPTVAEAP

-58 KSGITQIPFYGQTK
+58 KSGITQIPFYGNLK
-72 PTSAVSTLQ
+72 PRSKANTEIEAADFEFGRVTPVTATTFGAIPGSSAVTEEVGGGEVTNVPPSINDT
-81 KDFSPNEDI
+81 
-90 TQISQNPFFYPQF
+90 TQRILN
-103 GIDEDFGET
+103 
-112 KETAPKD
+112 TAT
-119 IDDPVAV
+119 AQ
-126 DSATTRINKTNEKL
+126 
-140 LKTPKAKKIDD
+140 KIDD

-184 KNIKQRTATEIQ
+184 KDIKQRTATEIQ

-203 TYANDLSNLKNANIL
+203 TYATDLDNLDTANIL

-252 LGYDKDKLDE
+252 LGYDKDSLEE
-262 NLSKDQQ
+262 NLTKDQQ

-362 EERKDLLDKL
+362 EDRKDLLDKL

-399 DKSDSEFQKM
+399 DKSDSEFQNM
-409 LKIHKAKIAAM
+409 LEIHKAKIAAL
-420 LPDEITAAIAQGLV
+420 LPDEIQAAVTQGLV
-434 QVKDENKLMTA
+434 KIKDESKLITA

-464 LKDSKVTRPSE
+464 LKDSKVTRPTE
-475 SMQKIN
+475 SLQKIN
-481 IAGRTGGY
+481 IAGRKGGF
-489 GIQAAPGTTL
+489 GMQAAPGTEL
-499 SAEAQE
+499 SDSVQE
-505 ELGLALQRLN
+505 ELGLTLQQLTASTSPFQKALD
-515 QSTGPFMK
+515 PF
-523 SQDTLSLN
+523 QGNANAAL
-531 PKAGLDALIDQ
+531 GALITA
-542 FRPLKN
+542 FKPLRN
-548 KYGNGIILNYD
+548 KGIILKYD
-559 DLPGFIKNAI
+559 DMPEIIKSAI
-569 ESGDEETVK
+569 ESGDAETVK
-578 TYQDNVE
+578 TYQNNAD
-585 LFTRS
+585 LFVGS
-590 GD
+590 PGS

>member
-13 NPNIQRSIPS
+13 NPNIKRSIPS

-37 AQASQINPTVAEAP
+37 ARASQITPTVAEAP

-58 KSGITQIPFYGQTK
+58 KSGITQIPFYGNLK
-72 PTSAVSTLQ
+72 PRSKANTEIEAADFEFGRVTPVTATTFGAIPGSSAVTEEVGGGEVTNVPPSINDT
-81 KDFSPNEDI
+81 
-90 TQISQNPFFYPQF
+90 TQRILN
-103 GIDEDFGET
+103 
-112 KETAPKD
+112 TAT
-119 IDDPVAV
+119 AQ
-126 DSATTRINKTNEKL
+126 
-140 LKTPKAKKIDD
+140 KIDD

-184 KNIKQRTATEIQ
+184 KDIKQRTAAEIQ

-203 TYANDLSNLKNANIL
+203 TYATDLDNLDTANIL

-252 LGYDKDKLDE
+252 LGYDKDSLEE
-262 NLSKDQQ
+262 NLTKDQQ

-362 EERKDLLDKL
+362 EDRKDLLDKL

-399 DKSDSEFQKM
+399 DKSDSEFQNM
-409 LKIHKAKIAAM
+409 LEIHKAKIAAL
-420 LPDEITAAIAQGLV
+420 LPDEIQAAVTQGLV
-434 QVKDENKLMTA
+434 KIKDESKLITA

-464 LKDSKVTRPSE
+464 LKDSKVTRPTE
-475 SMQKIN
+475 SLQKIN
-481 IAGRTGGY
+481 IAGRKGGF
-489 GIQAAPGTTL
+489 GMQAAPGTEL
-499 SAEAQE
+499 SDSVQE
-505 ELGLALQRLN
+505 ELGLTLQQLTASTSPFQKALD
-515 QSTGPFMK
+515 PF
-523 SQDTLSLN
+523 QGNANAAL
-531 PKAGLDALIDQ
+531 GALITA
-542 FRPLKN
+542 FKPLRN
-548 KYGNGIILNYD
+548 KGIILKYD
-559 DLPGFIKNAI
+559 DMPEIIKSAI
-569 ESGDEETVK
+569 ESGDAETVK
-578 TYQDNVE
+578 TYQNNAD
-585 LFTRS
+585 LFVGS
-590 GD
+590 PGS